1 MRVPLG
7 WSAGKDMCG
16 QINPASASVQY
27 DTTQKQTVEMRSPD
41 GSADV
46 YLLIASLAVACRH
59 GFEMENALDIAEQ
72 TYVNVNIH
80 KKENKDKLAKL
91 KQLPDSCVA
100 SSKCLQDQRAVY
112 EEYNVF
118 SPGMIDSIIARL
130 KAFKDENIRSKVMDN
145 ERKML
150 ELVETYFHC
159 G

>member
-1 MRVPLG
+1 
-7 WSAGKDMCG
+7 
-16 QINPASASVQY
+16 
-27 DTTQKQTVEMRSPD
+27 MRSPD
-41 GSADV
+41 GSADI
-46 YLLIASLAVACRH
+46 YQLIAGLAVACRH
-59 GFEMENALDIAEQ
+59 GFEIQDALAIAEK

-80 KKENKDKLAKL
+80 KEENAGKL
-91 KQLPDSCVA
+91 KTLAQLPDSCAA
-100 SSKCLQDQRAVY
+100 SADCLEKQRSFF
-112 EEYNVF
+112 EKYNVF